1 MYELKPFD
9 SYLSSEKIKG
19 KRNAQ
24 NNNNHSPIKEK

>member
-19 KRNAQ
+19 KKVA
-24 NNNNHSPIKEK
+24 NNNMCQSPIQEK